1 MLAPTPRRN
10 AAWTARHQGSIV
22 VRDAAGVIRRMT
34 YRRPRP
40 QPEYRA
46 RGLAPAEYRA
56 GMLDFAHALSLMA
69 LIAATLQ
76 YAILLRHREERR
88 DATRSHAEVNDSLL
102 SSGRFKTA
110 AVRRWNDEG
119 TRFRIER

>member
-1 MLAPTPRRN
+1 
-10 AAWTARHQGSIV
+10 
-22 VRDAAGVIRRMT
+22 
-34 YRRPRP
+34 
-40 QPEYRA
+40 
-46 RGLAPAEYRA
+46 
-56 GMLDFAHALSLMA
+56 MLDFADALSLMA

-88 DATRSHAEVNDSLL
+88 DATRWQAEVNDSLL
-102 SSGRFKTA
+102 SGGRVKT

>member
-1 MLAPTPRRN
+1 
-10 AAWTARHQGSIV
+10 
-22 VRDAAGVIRRMT
+22 
-34 YRRPRP
+34 
-40 QPEYRA
+40 
-46 RGLAPAEYRA
+46 
-56 GMLDFAHALSLMA
+56 MLDFAHALSLVA

-88 DATRSHAEVNDSLL
+88 DATRWQAEVNDALL
-102 SSGRFKTA
+102 SGGHFETA